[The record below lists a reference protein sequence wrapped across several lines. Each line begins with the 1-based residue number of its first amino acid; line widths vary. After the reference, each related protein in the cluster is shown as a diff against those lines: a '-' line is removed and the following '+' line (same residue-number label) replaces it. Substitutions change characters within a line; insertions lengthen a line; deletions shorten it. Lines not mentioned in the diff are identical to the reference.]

1 MPREKDSRLTED
13 QLIAAELLVYG
24 ATNKEVAD
32 QLDVCEKTIMR
43 WKKRPEF
50 MEELDRQYEVAKNK
64 VDNRIM
70 KFSNQ
75 LLQNILDLSRSAKSE
90 KVRLDASIYL
100 LNRLAGAPIS
110 KVETKTVITPETEK
124 ENNMFVLSV
133 QDEGMGIPKNKLNYI
148 YDRFYQV
155 DKSRSSKISTGL
167 GLSIVKKIVELNQGT
182 IDVESTLGIGSTF
195 TVKLPI
201 NPKVSHNEDTI

>member
-1 MPREKDSRLTED
+1 MPREKDSKLTED

-124 ENNMFVLSV
+124 ENNNEPSWDDFNDSDVI
-133 QDEGMGIPKNKLNYI
+133 EGNVIDIK
-148 YDRFYQV
+148 D
-155 DKSRSSKISTGL
+155 SEIS
-167 GLSIVKKIVELNQGT
+167 
-182 IDVESTLGIGSTF
+182 
-195 TVKLPI
+195 
-201 NPKVSHNEDTI
+201 

>member
-24 ATNKEVAD
+24 ATNREVAD

-75 LLQNILDLSRSAKSE
+75 LLQNILDLSKSAKSE

-124 ENNMFVLSV
+124 ENNNEPSWDDFNDSDVI
-133 QDEGMGIPKNKLNYI
+133 EGNVIDI
-148 YDRFYQV
+148 TD
-155 DKSRSSKISTGL
+155 SEIS
-167 GLSIVKKIVELNQGT
+167 
-182 IDVESTLGIGSTF
+182 
-195 TVKLPI
+195 
-201 NPKVSHNEDTI
+201 

>member
-75 LLQNILDLSRSAKSE
+75 LLQNILDLSKSAKSE

-124 ENNMFVLSV
+124 ENNNEPSWDDFNDSDVL
-133 QDEGMGIPKNKLNYI
+133 EGNVIDI
-148 YDRFYQV
+148 TD
-155 DKSRSSKISTGL
+155 SEIS
-167 GLSIVKKIVELNQGT
+167 
-182 IDVESTLGIGSTF
+182 
-195 TVKLPI
+195 
-201 NPKVSHNEDTI
+201 

>member
-1 MPREKDSRLTED
+1 MPREKDSKLTED

-24 ATNKEVAD
+24 ATNREVAD

-100 LNRLAGAPIS
+100 LNRLAGAPLS
-110 KVETKTVITPETEK
+110 KVETQPVITPETEK
-124 ENNMFVLSV
+124 ENNNEPSWDDFNDSDVI
-133 QDEGMGIPKNKLNYI
+133 EGNVIDIK
-148 YDRFYQV
+148 D
-155 DKSRSSKISTGL
+155 SEIS
-167 GLSIVKKIVELNQGT
+167 
-182 IDVESTLGIGSTF
+182 
-195 TVKLPI
+195 
-201 NPKVSHNEDTI
+201 

>member
-24 ATNKEVAD
+24 ATNKEVAN

-124 ENNMFVLSV
+124 ENNNEPSWDDFNDSDVI
-133 QDEGMGIPKNKLNYI
+133 EGNVIDI
-148 YDRFYQV
+148 TD
-155 DKSRSSKISTGL
+155 SEIS
-167 GLSIVKKIVELNQGT
+167 
-182 IDVESTLGIGSTF
+182 
-195 TVKLPI
+195 
-201 NPKVSHNEDTI
+201 

>member
-124 ENNMFVLSV
+124 ENNNEPSWDDFNDSDVI
-133 QDEGMGIPKNKLNYI
+133 EGNVIDIK
-148 YDRFYQV
+148 D
-155 DKSRSSKISTGL
+155 SEIS
-167 GLSIVKKIVELNQGT
+167 
-182 IDVESTLGIGSTF
+182 
-195 TVKLPI
+195 
-201 NPKVSHNEDTI
+201 

>member
-124 ENNMFVLSV
+124 ENNNEPSWDDFNDSDVI
-133 QDEGMGIPKNKLNYI
+133 EGNVIDI
-148 YDRFYQV
+148 TD
-155 DKSRSSKISTGL
+155 SEIS
-167 GLSIVKKIVELNQGT
+167 
-182 IDVESTLGIGSTF
+182 
-195 TVKLPI
+195 
-201 NPKVSHNEDTI
+201 